1 MFLCLTG
8 QWTALAE
15 RGAAYW
21 DERARR
27 KKAAKEAKARA
38 AATRRWVAAPA
49 SEVCQPLTLLISL
62 LYLFSFQYTDV

>member
-49 SEVCQPLTLLISL
+49 SEVCQRYCLLKFPTLPNF
-62 LYLFSFQYTDV
+62 FSVH

>member
-49 SEVCQPLTLLISL
+49 SEVCRCSYPFTSPVLLILSP
-62 LYLFSFQYTDV
+62 VH